1 MEAKRTWDESDPE
14 GYYVED
20 REDVIEEVLDDSFSN
35 RSDVEFMRNMGDT
48 ITWSSAINVS
58 WGPLIADDLF
68 GAIIR
73 GDTTP
78 AAVIEEL
85 DGEIQ
90 SIIDAT
96 YNKNKK

>member
-1 MEAKRTWDESDPE
+1 MT
-14 GYYVED
+14 
-20 REDVIEEVLDDSFSN
+20 IN
-35 RSDVEFMRNMGDT
+35 RSDVEFMFEMGET
-48 ITWSSAINVS
+48 MTATPAINVR
-58 WGPLIADDLF
+58 WGSLIADDLF

-96 YNKNKK
+96 YNNKSQSE